1 MFILYTLLYRVYIYF
16 IYTLYTIYI
25 ALYTSGEKKIDFIL
39 SEVGNPL
46 KSLKH
51 TLSDLTFIEKEESPI
66 GKQELNP
73 LL

>member
-1 MFILYTLLYRVYIYF
+1 MFILYTVLYRVYIY
-16 IYTLYTIYI
+16 TLYTVYI
-25 ALYTSGEKKIDFIL
+25 ALYTSGKKIDFIL

>member
-1 MFILYTLLYRVYIYF
+1 MFILYTVLYRVYIY
-16 IYTLYTIYI
+16 TLYTVYI
-25 ALYTSGEKKIDFIL
+25 ALYTSGKKIDFIL

-51 TLSDLTFIEKEESPI
+51 TLSDSTFIEKEESPI

>member
-1 MFILYTLLYRVYIYF
+1 MFILYTLLYRVYIY
-16 IYTLYTIYI
+16 TLYTVYI
-25 ALYTSGEKKIDFIL
+25 ALYTSGKKIDFIL